1 MAAAGQDAYCTLLM
15 SNEYLPGAA
24 VLARSLRDAGTKKQL
39 AVLITPDAL
48 QPSTIEVL
56 RNLYDQ
62 VIPVSRII
70 NQTPANLYLMNRP
83 NLSSTFTKIALWRQ
97 TQFQRIVYL
106 DADVVALRAPDE
118 LFDLD
123 TNFAAVPD
131 IGWPDC
137 FNSGVLVL
145 KPNMGDY
152 YALLALA
159 QRGISFDGADQGLFN
174 MHFRDWQRMSFAYN
188 CTPSGHYEYVPAYRH
203 FQSTINMLHF
213 IGHDKPWFTGR
224 EAKGSGGVY
233 EEMLG
238 RWWSVYDRHYRAPMS
253 AYSSGQTHQGERRV
267 RQYVKGEATSSKTV
281 KPPRTEE
288 TLPDKTAQD
297 FEATPRPTVEQQPF
311 SAPQMQWD
319 AMYQPPPHNA
329 RPEASNFPTQTYTM
343 SEDHTL
349 FQAPKY
355 PEPPK
360 DMWYEVPKTSPTYE
374 RPKPIFPWE
383 ENQAKANRVF
393 PDDEPLSPP
402 QRMLSPSWTT
412 DDDTQ
417 AETSS
422 PPTPTSLVVPAEP
435 FSAFTRTNAWDE
447 IPEIERYIFNNLQRR
462 HSKIH
467 VLSNSALNPGAKD
480 ASLDLQDADSVPQRR
495 RPSMR
500 LTDFPTEI
508 ERPSLPVTPAPVRR
522 SSNFWGEERD
532 AEGNLPAAEGV
543 PKQEDWDPVAK
554 LEELQRRQSDVLSRP
569 EPMSPA
575 RNIPLRKLPGVVT
588 PTLSDEDQT
597 PLRPSTEFAELD
609 FGARIVEKSGEDEG
623 VFSPTES

>member
-1 MAAAGQDAYCTLLM
+1 
-15 SNEYLPGAA
+15 
-24 VLARSLRDAGTKKQL
+24 
-39 AVLITPDAL
+39 
-48 QPSTIEVL
+48 
-56 RNLYDQ
+56 
-62 VIPVSRII
+62 
-70 NQTPANLYLMNRP
+70 
-83 NLSSTFTKIALWRQ
+83 
-97 TQFQRIVYL
+97 
-106 DADVVALRAPDE
+106 
-118 LFDLD
+118 
-123 TNFAAVPD
+123 
-131 IGWPDC
+131 
-137 FNSGVLVL
+137 
-145 KPNMGDY
+145 
-152 YALLALA
+152 
-159 QRGISFDGADQGLFN
+159 
-174 MHFRDWQRMSFAYN
+174 
-188 CTPSGHYEYVPAYRH
+188 
-203 FQSTINMLHF
+203 
-213 IGHDKPWFTGR
+213 
-224 EAKGSGGVY
+224 
-233 EEMLG
+233 
-238 RWWSVYDRHYRAPMS
+238 
-253 AYSSGQTHQGERRV
+253 
-267 RQYVKGEATSSKTV
+267 
-281 KPPRTEE
+281 
-288 TLPDKTAQD
+288 
-297 FEATPRPTVEQQPF
+297 
-311 SAPQMQWD
+311 
-319 AMYQPPPHNA
+319 
-329 RPEASNFPTQTYTM
+329 
-343 SEDHTL
+343 
-349 FQAPKY
+349 
-355 PEPPK
+355 
-360 DMWYEVPKTSPTYE
+360 
-374 RPKPIFPWE
+374 
-383 ENQAKANRVF
+383 
-393 PDDEPLSPP
+393 
-402 QRMLSPSWTT
+402 MLSPSWTT